1 MALPKRRHS
10 ITRGRKRRTHW
21 KMSVPETVVCLQCKQ
36 KRLPHHVCP
45 FCGFYKGKEVIK
57 IETIAERKKRKEK
70 DKEKRKRKK

>member
-21 KMSVPETVVCLQCKQ
+21 KINLAQAVVCPQCK
-36 KRLPHHVCP
+36 KEKLPHRICP
-45 FCGFYKGKEVIK
+45 FCGFYKGREIIK

-70 DKEKRKRKK
+70 KKERRKKK